1 MAQLQNLA
9 WLPVFAAAA
18 AAWIFGAIY
27 YSLLCSVWVAAQ
39 GKTAEQLK
47 AEGAGRST
55 IAKATPFILSF
66 IAEIVMAIA
75 MSGVLFHIGIYGLG
89 AGLFSGF
96 MIWLGFVLT
105 TMAVNNAYT
114 FRSLR
119 LTTID
124 AGHWLGVL
132 LIIGGLIGWIGR

>member
-9 WLPVFAAAA
+9 WLPVIAAAV
-18 AAWIFGAIY
+18 AAWIFGAVY
-27 YSLLCSVWVAAQ
+27 YGLLGRAWAAAQ
-39 GKTAEQLK
+39 GKTFDALK
-47 AEGAGRST
+47 AENAGRPAA
-55 IAKATPFILSF
+55 AKAAPFILSF
-66 IAEIVMAIA
+66 AAEIVMAIA
-75 MSGVLFHIGIYGLG
+75 MSGILFHIGIAGIG
-89 AGLFSGF
+89 AGLFSGL

-114 FRSLR
+114 FRSVK
-119 LTTID
+119 LTAID

>member
-1 MAQLQNLA
+1 MAQLQNLH

-18 AAWIFGAIY
+18 TAWIFGAVY
-27 YSLLCSVWVAAQ
+27 YGILCRAWNAAQ
-39 GKTAEQLK
+39 SKTMEQLK

-55 IAKATPFILSF
+55 IAKATPFVLSF
-66 IAEIVMAIA
+66 VAEIVMAIA
-75 MSGVLFHIGIYGLG
+75 MSGILFHIAIYGLG

-105 TMAVNNAYT
+105 TIAVNNAYT

-119 LTTID
+119 LTAID